1 MVLAEEDKRFR
12 AVSSN
17 PVETWHCLFKK
28 NISQFAH
35 LLTGFSLL
43 NIFKMERLGLNTV
56 VEDLLFLRV
65 LFDLINQGYSPR
77 TTTRVHL
84 NWEAG

>member
-56 VEDLLFLRV
+56 VEDLLFL
-65 LFDLINQGYSPR
+65 
-77 TTTRVHL
+77 
-84 NWEAG
+84 